1 MRVLATFLALFLY
14 GVIILYISACFPFF
28 LVFRFVCF
36 FSSSN
41 SYLTLQICVLMYS
54 QPHYYLVIHASH
66 IICAAQILPS
76 YNLDAFTSILQY
88 VRWIYLWD
96 FQAYDMCAI
105 CSSHSLPLSLF
116 KLNPPPTSTLPFSQ
130 WCLPHAMRRMVFVF
144 TSFVLRKCPITQQ
157 QHKQIHIIID
167 WSECTWL
174 YAFNTVTNPNNNSR
188 MKMHLLLQCIY
199 DTT

>member
-1 MRVLATFLALFLY
+1 MVFMRVLATFLALFLY

-96 FQAYDMCAI
+96 IQACVLFAQAI
-105 CSSHSLPLSLF
+105 LCLYLSSNSTPLPLPPFLSPSGACHMLCAEWFLFSLHSYWESA
-116 KLNPPPTSTLPFSQ
+116 P
-130 WCLPHAMRRMVFVF
+130 
-144 TSFVLRKCPITQQ
+144 
-157 QHKQIHIIID
+157 
-167 WSECTWL
+167 
-174 YAFNTVTNPNNNSR
+174 
-188 MKMHLLLQCIY
+188 
-199 DTT
+199 